1 MAVSEEKRF
10 EMHLGLRSALGDDVA
25 NTVMEH
31 LPAGGWGDVARLR
44 DIELLRSEIRV
55 VSDGL
60 RRIDSTLKLLIGG
73 VLPVSLT
80 LLVMFVQIN
89 QTISG
94 L

>member
-1 MAVSEEKRF
+1 
-10 EMHLGLRSALGDDVA
+10 
-25 NTVMEH
+25 
-31 LPAGGWGDVARLR
+31 
-44 DIELLRSEIRV
+44 V

-73 VLPVSLT
+73 VLTVSLT